1 MTGNPGEIWRQR
13 LWVWLPALLFFLA
26 NAVAFSVY
34 RLGYAGD
41 VADLED
47 ELDRQERQIGQLR
60 EQRTELETLVARVRT
75 NDLQVR
81 QLYSEY
87 LATRRQAVT
96 QVTTEFRRLARQ
108 AGLLPGS
115 VSFDEEEIESYGL
128 VRRSF
133 SYTVE
138 GTYAELRKFINLLEL
153 SPSFLT
159 IEEISV
165 AGGADEG
172 PELKIDLTLSTLF
185 ARDPDAAAAPQPAP
199 VAAADRRPS

>member
-13 LWVWLPALLFFLA
+13 LWIWLPALLFFLA
-26 NAVAFSVY
+26 NAIAFSVY

-41 VADLED
+41 VASLEE
-47 ELDRQERQIGQLR
+47 ELEGQERQIGQLR
-60 EQRTELETLVARVRT
+60 EQRKQLETLVARVRT

-159 IEEISV
+159 VEEISV
-165 AGGADEG
+165 VGGADEG

-185 ARDPDAAAAPQPAP
+185 ARDPDAATATTPA
-199 VAAADRRPS
+199 VAADRRPS

>member
-41 VADLED
+41 VASLEE
-47 ELDRQERQIGQLR
+47 ELDRQELQIGQLR
-60 EQRTELETLVARVRT
+60 EQRKELETLVARVRT

-81 QLYSEY
+81 QLYSEH
-87 LATRRQAVT
+87 LSNRRRALIGVDA
-96 QVTTEFRRLARQ
+96 EFKRLASQ
-108 AGLLPGS
+108 AGLLPRS
-115 VSFDEEEIESYGL
+115 ISYDEEEIESYGL

-133 SYTVE
+133 SFSVE

-165 AGGADEG
+165 VGGADEG
-172 PELKIDLTLSTLF
+172 PEVKIDLTLSTLF
-185 ARDPDAAAAPQPAP
+185 ARDPDAAAATAT
-199 VAAADRRPS
+199 AAAVDRRPS